1 LIADK
6 TSEATMEHLND
17 GVAHMFRRLRK
28 CNRGVA
34 ALEFALVA
42 TPLMVIT
49 FGFIS
54 ISLAIYTMTAMQNAA
69 QYAAFMVATGQAKS
83 ISTGPLSSSNTTA
96 TTTCS
101 GSLPST
107 EAEYYACKGLPAWA
121 SFTVTTTENCATPS
135 VSVNLSVKA
144 SAAGISDIFG
154 IFSNNSLSSNAV
166 AMKEGACP

>member
-1 LIADK
+1 MKHSKSGIVPMLK
-6 TSEATMEHLND
+6 
-17 GVAHMFRRLRK
+17 RLQK

-42 TPLMVIT
+42 TPLMIVT

-69 QYAAFMVATGQAKS
+69 QFAAYMVATGQTKS
-83 ISTGPLSSSNTTA
+83 ISTGPLSAINTTA

-101 GSLPST
+101 GSLST
-107 EAEYYACKGLPAWA
+107 TQAEYYACQGLPSWA

-144 SAAGISDIFG
+144 DSAAITDVFG
-154 IFSNNSLSSNAV
+154 IFSGSSKLSSKAV
-166 AMKEGACP
+166 VMKEGACP